1 MPNRL
6 VEYHIMRLKDK
17 NMDVRLKSIN
27 ELRLLGD
34 PAALEPLEQLYRS
47 DPEPEVRRAAQDAGR
62 EIFLKNRKK

>member
-6 VEYHIMRLKDK
+6 VEYHIMRLQDK
-17 NMDVRLKSIN
+17 SMEVRLKSIN

-47 DPEPEVRRAAQDAGR
+47 DPEPEVRQAAQEAGR
-62 EIFLKNRKK
+62 EIFVKSRKK